1 MRRLAWAN
9 IFKAVAAAAV
19 ITALGYGLATLDILH
34 ADSRADEFSANAL
47 QAVTSPFQGVEASRR
62 ISVVFLDEAGLDWLE
77 TNRGWRRWPPSYAN
91 NADMLREVYNAGDR
105 PPRGLFLDFQYLK
118 ADQDDPGFKAFVGAI
133 SGITQ
138 APKWR
143 GGALNPCPVDNLVKV
158 ACIVASGGTPVIVAG
173 APDGVDAI
181 RTQGQDSIEDVA
193 VIARVEI
200 RPDAYP
206 MHDTPAALLLAAYC
220 MRDADG
226 DADAGLTACVRFKR
240 LRQAAARS
248 LAGDRLAAKRLLDL
262 AAKARADDPE
272 ALRVQWSAMPIA
284 PQNAVNRLVGLP
296 PCRYDVAGEANPVLR
311 LGGKTAAAALLAL
324 RASSRF
330 SNEPPDGADGRPRA
344 MTCPHALSLPYATV
358 TEGVLPDEVRRT
370 AFDDNLVLVGG
381 YFHTSNDWLATP
393 LHGQVPGVQGHAMAL
408 DNLLQATL
416 KGRTRYPSASEEA
429 GDQAEALEAVLLFIL
444 VLISGVRR
452 LHLND
457 VDYRHWLDD
466 QDQARRRLRLWGRY
480 LGLEFGFAAL
490 FVLACFQLFQSLP
503 INWLGVAA
511 AALAWS
517 TLRDR
522 GEIARDLR
530 LMADRGPW
538 RRPLVWL
545 EIAFRWR
552 SLENRSLWRGLALPP
567 RPEPPAVAEPDP
579 PASTSASTPQET
591 SA

>member
-1 MRRLAWAN
+1 MRKLAWAN
-9 IFKAVAAAAV
+9 IFKAAAAAAAV
-19 ITALGYGLATLDILH
+19 TALGYGLATLDVLH
-34 ADSRADEFSANAL
+34 ADSRADAFSANVL
-47 QAVTSPFQGVEASRR
+47 QAVSSPFQGVEASRH

-91 NADMLREVYNAGDR
+91 NADMVREVYNAGDQ
-105 PPRGLFLDFQYLK
+105 PPRALFLDFQYLK

-133 SGITQ
+133 GGITH

-143 GGALNPCPVDNLVKV
+143 DGALNPCPVDSLVKV
-158 ACIVASGGTPVIVAG
+158 ACIVAAGGTPVIVAG

-181 RTQGQDSIEDVA
+181 RTPGQDTIEDVA
-193 VIARVEI
+193 VVARVEI

-206 MHDTPAALLLAAYC
+206 MRDTPAALLLAAYC

-226 DADAGLTACVRFKR
+226 DADAGLSACARFKR
-240 LRQAAARS
+240 LRHAAARS
-248 LAGDRLAAKRLLDL
+248 LSGDRLAAKRLLTL
-262 AAKARADDPE
+262 AAEARADDPE
-272 ALRVQWSAMPIA
+272 KLRVQWSAMPTA
-284 PQNAVNRLVGLP
+284 PQNAVNQMVGLP
-296 PCRYDVAGEANPVLR
+296 PCRYDVAAEANPVLR
-311 LGGKTAAAALLAL
+311 LGGKAVAAAQQTL
-324 RASSRF
+324 RAASRF
-330 SNEPPDGADGRPRA
+330 SGDPQEGADERPDSL
-344 MTCPHALSLPYATV
+344 TCPHALSLPYMTV
-358 TEGVLPDEVRRT
+358 TEGVLPDEVRHQ
-370 AFDDNLVLVGG
+370 AFDDGLVLVGG

-416 KGRTRYPSASEEA
+416 KGRTRFPSASEPA
-429 GDQAEALEAVLLFIL
+429 KDQAEILEAVLLFIL

-480 LGLEFGFAAL
+480 LGLEFGFTVL
-490 FVLACFQLFQSLP
+490 FVLASFQLFQSLP
-503 INWLGVAA
+503 INWLGVTA

-522 GEIARDLR
+522 QEIAYDLR
-530 LMADRGPW
+530 LLADRGPW
-538 RRPLVWL
+538 RRPIVWL

-552 SLENRSLWRGLALPP
+552 SLENRSLWRGPARPP
-567 RPEPPAVAEPDP
+567 TPAPAPVAEPDTP
-579 PASTSASTPQET
+579 EPSPAPTPQET